1 MLTTLCQLLA
11 PGRFISPV
19 SAVVVHPTTDIILQ
33 SCIDAHAHHIIQPI
47 LVGPKRKIEQ
57 AALDAN
63 LDIADFQL
71 VDAAHSHDA
80 VEIAANIVREKQAS
94 LIIKGSVHTDELMG
108 VLVDKSQNLRTERRM
123 SHVWLMQSPTYHKL
137 LILTDCALNVA
148 PDLLTKKDILQNA
161 IDFAHALQIERPK
174 VAILAAVEEVK
185 PQMPSTLDAAALC
198 KMADRGQITGA
209 ILDGPLA
216 FDNAISQQSADI
228 KHIQS
233 PVTGDVDILLVPD
246 LEAGNMLG
254 KQLIYLGEAKAAGM
268 VMGSKV
274 PIVLTSRSDDE
285 LDRLYSIAL
294 GAYVAQSR
302 QQTSGIYH
310 E

>member
-1 MLTTLCQLLA
+1 MLTNLSQLLE
-11 PGRFISPV
+11 PTRFISPV
-19 SAVVVHPTTDIILQ
+19 PAVVVHPTTDIILQ
-33 SCIDAHAHHIIQPI
+33 SCIDAHQHNIITPI
-47 LVGPKRKIEQ
+47 LVGPKHKIEQ
-57 AALDAN
+57 AAADAN
-63 LDIADFQL
+63 LAISSFQL
-71 VDAAHSHDA
+71 VDAEHSHHA
-80 VEIAANIVREKQAS
+80 VEIAAKMVREKQADF
-94 LIIKGSVHTDELMG
+94 IIKGSVHTDELMG

-137 LILTDCALNVA
+137 LTLTDCALNVV

-161 IDFAHALQIERPK
+161 IDFAHTLQIDQPK

-185 PQMPSTLDAAALC
+185 PQMQSTIDAAALC

-216 FDNAISQQSADI
+216 FDNAISQQSANI

-254 KQLIYLGEAKAAGM
+254 KQLIYLGEAKAAGI
-268 VMGSKV
+268 VMGAKV
-274 PIVLTSRSDDE
+274 PIVLTSRSDDT

-294 GAYVAQSR
+294 GAYVAQNSK
-302 QQTSGIYH
+302 H
-310 E
+310 A

>member
-1 MLTTLCQLLA
+1 MLTKLSQLLA
-11 PGRFISPV
+11 QGRFVSPV
-19 SAVVVHPTTDIILQ
+19 PAVVVHPTTDIILQ
-33 SCIDAHAHHIIQPI
+33 SCIQAHQHQIITPI
-47 LVGPKRKIEQ
+47 LVGPKHKIEK
-57 AALDAN
+57 AATDAN
-63 LDIADFQL
+63 LAISDFTL
-71 VDAAHSHDA
+71 VDAEHSHDA
-80 VEIAANIVREKQAS
+80 VEIAAKMVREQQADF
-94 LIIKGSVHTDELMG
+94 IIKGSVHTDELMG
-108 VLVDKSQNLRTERRM
+108 VLIDKTQNLRTERRM
-123 SHVWLMQSPTYHKL
+123 SHVWLMEIPTYHKL
-137 LILTDCALNVA
+137 LTLTDCALNVV

-161 IDFAHALQIERPK
+161 IDFAHALDIEQPK

-185 PQMPSTLDAAALC
+185 PQMQSTIDAAALC

-209 ILDGPLA
+209 LLDGPLA

-228 KHIQS
+228 KHIHS

-254 KQLIYLGEAKAAGM
+254 KQLIYLGEAKAAGI

-294 GAYVAQSR
+294 GAYVAQKR
-302 QQTSGIYH
+302 KRA
-310 E
+310 

>member
-1 MLTTLCQLLA
+1 MLTQLSQLLDKD
-11 PGRFISPV
+11 RFPSPV
-19 SAVVVHPTTDIILQ
+19 PAVVVHPTTDIILQ
-33 SCIDAHAHHIIQPI
+33 SCIDAHHHGIITPI
-47 LVGPKRKIEQ
+47 LVGRRDKIEH
-57 AALDAN
+57 AATDAN
-63 LDIADFQL
+63 LDISGFEL
-71 VDAAHSHDA
+71 IDAAHSHDA
-80 VEIAANIVREKQAS
+80 VEIAAKLVREQQAN

-108 VLVDKSQNLRTERRM
+108 VLVDKSQNLRTGRRM
-123 SHVWLMQSPTYHKL
+123 SHVWLMQTPTYHKL
-137 LILTDCALNVA
+137 LTLTDCALNVV

-161 IDFAHALQIERPK
+161 IDFAQAIGIDTPK

-185 PQMPSTLDAAALC
+185 PQMQSTIDAAALC

-254 KQLIYLGEAKAAGM
+254 KQLIYLGNAKAAGI

-285 LDRLYSIAL
+285 IDRLYSIAL
-294 GAYVAQSR
+294 GALVAQHR
-302 QQTSGIYH
+302 KI
-310 E
+310 

>member
-1 MLTTLCQLLA
+1 MLTKLSQLLA
-11 PGRFISPV
+11 QGRFVSPV
-19 SAVVVHPTTDIILQ
+19 PAVVVHPTTDIILQ
-33 SCIDAHAHHIIQPI
+33 SCIQAHQHQIITPI
-47 LVGPKRKIEQ
+47 LVGPKHKIEK
-57 AALDAN
+57 AATDAN
-63 LDIADFQL
+63 LAISDFTL
-71 VDAAHSHDA
+71 VDAEHSHDA
-80 VEIAANIVREKQAS
+80 VEIAAKMVREQQS
-94 LIIKGSVHTDELMG
+94 DFIIKGSVHTDELMG
-108 VLVDKSQNLRTERRM
+108 VLIDKTQNLRTERRM
-123 SHVWLMQSPTYHKL
+123 SHVWLMEIPTYHKL
-137 LILTDCALNVA
+137 LTLTDCALNVV

-161 IDFAHALQIERPK
+161 IDFAHALDIEQPK

-185 PQMPSTLDAAALC
+185 PQMQSTIDAAALC

-209 ILDGPLA
+209 LLDGPLA

-228 KHIQS
+228 KHIHS

-254 KQLIYLGEAKAAGM
+254 KQLIYLGEAKAAGI

-294 GAYVAQSR
+294 GAYVAQKR
-302 QQTSGIYH
+302 KQA
-310 E
+310 

>member
-1 MLTTLCQLLA
+1 MLTKLSQLLEK
-11 PGRFISPV
+11 GRFVSPV
-19 SAVVVHPTTDIILQ
+19 PAVVVHPTTDIILQ
-33 SCIDAHAHHIIQPI
+33 SCIQAHQHHIIPPI
-47 LVGPKRKIEQ
+47 LVGPKHKIEK
-57 AALDAN
+57 AATDAN
-63 LDIADFQL
+63 LAISDFML
-71 VDAAHSHDA
+71 VDAEHSHDA
-80 VEIAANIVREKQAS
+80 VEIAAKMVREQQADF
-94 LIIKGSVHTDELMG
+94 IIKGSVHTDELMG
-108 VLVDKSQNLRTERRM
+108 VLIDKTQNLRTERRM
-123 SHVWLMQSPTYHKL
+123 SHVWLMESPTYHKL
-137 LILTDCALNVA
+137 LTLTDCALNVV

-161 IDFAHALQIERPK
+161 IDFAHALDIEQPK

-185 PQMPSTLDAAALC
+185 PQMQSTIDAAALC

-209 ILDGPLA
+209 LLDGPLA

-228 KHIQS
+228 KHIHS

-254 KQLIYLGEAKAAGM
+254 KQLIYLGEAKAAGI

-294 GAYVAQSR
+294 GAYVAQKR
-302 QQTSGIYH
+302 KQA
-310 E
+310 

>member
-1 MLTTLCQLLA
+1 MLTQLSQLLDSNLFA
-11 PGRFISPV
+11 QPI
-19 SAVVVHPTTDIILQ
+19 AAAVVHPTTDIVLQ
-33 SCIDAHAHHIIQPI
+33 SCLDAQTRGIINPI
-47 LVGPKRKIEQ
+47 LVGRRDKIE
-57 AALDAN
+57 AAAHEAN
-63 LDIADFQL
+63 LDISGLQL
-71 VDAAHSHDA
+71 IDAAHSHDA
-80 VEIAANIVREKQAS
+80 VALSAQLVRDKKAA

-108 VLVDKSQNLRTERRM
+108 VLVDKSQNLRTDRRM

-137 LILTDCALNVA
+137 LTLTDCALNVL
-148 PDLLTKKDILQNA
+148 PDLLTKRDILQNA
-161 IDFAHALQIERPK
+161 IDFAHALGIEQPK
-174 VAILAAVEEVK
+174 VAILSAVEEVK
-185 PQMPSTLDAAALC
+185 PQLPSTIDAAALC

-228 KHIQS
+228 KHIES

-254 KQLIYLGEAKAAGM
+254 KQLIYLGKAKAAGL

-294 GAYVAQSR
+294 GAFVAQQSKQGR
-302 QQTSGIYH
+302 
-310 E
+310 

>member
-1 MLTTLCQLLA
+1 MLTKLSQLLA
-11 PGRFISPV
+11 QGRFVSPV
-19 SAVVVHPTTDIILQ
+19 PAVVVHPTTDIILQ
-33 SCIDAHAHHIIQPI
+33 SCIQAHQHHIITPI
-47 LVGPKRKIEQ
+47 LVGPKHKIEK
-57 AALDAN
+57 AATDAN
-63 LDIADFQL
+63 LAISDFTL
-71 VDAAHSHDA
+71 VDAEHSHDA
-80 VEIAANIVREKQAS
+80 VEIAAKMVREQQS
-94 LIIKGSVHTDELMG
+94 DFIIKGSVHTDELMG
-108 VLVDKSQNLRTERRM
+108 VLIDKTQNLRTERRM
-123 SHVWLMQSPTYHKL
+123 SHVWLMEIPTYHKL
-137 LILTDCALNVA
+137 LTLTDCALNVV

-161 IDFAHALQIERPK
+161 IDFAHALDIEQPK

-185 PQMPSTLDAAALC
+185 PQMQSTIDAAALC

-209 ILDGPLA
+209 LLDGPLA

-228 KHIQS
+228 KHIHS

-254 KQLIYLGEAKAAGM
+254 KQLIYLGEAKAAGI

-294 GAYVAQSR
+294 GAYVAQKR
-302 QQTSGIYH
+302 KQA
-310 E
+310 

>member
-1 MLTTLCQLLA
+1 M
-11 PGRFISPV
+11 
-19 SAVVVHPTTDIILQ
+19 
-33 SCIDAHAHHIIQPI
+33 
-47 LVGPKRKIEQ
+47 VGPKHKIEK
-57 AALDAN
+57 AATDAN
-63 LDIADFQL
+63 LDISGFML
-71 VDAAHSHDA
+71 VDAEHSHDA
-80 VEIAANIVREKQAS
+80 VEIAAKMVREQQADF
-94 LIIKGSVHTDELMG
+94 IIKGSVHTDELMG
-108 VLVDKSQNLRTERRM
+108 VLIDKTQNLRTERRM
-123 SHVWLMQSPTYHKL
+123 SHVWLMESPTYHKL
-137 LILTDCALNVA
+137 LTLTDCALNVV

-161 IDFAHALQIERPK
+161 IDFAHALDIEQPK

-185 PQMPSTLDAAALC
+185 PQMQSTIDAAALC

-209 ILDGPLA
+209 LLDGPLA

-228 KHIQS
+228 KHIHS

-254 KQLIYLGEAKAAGM
+254 KQLIYLGEAKAAGI

-294 GAYVAQSR
+294 GAYVAQKR
-302 QQTSGIYH
+302 KQA
-310 E
+310 

>member
-1 MLTTLCQLLA
+1 MLTKLSQLLEK
-11 PGRFISPV
+11 GRFVSPIP
-19 SAVVVHPTTDIILQ
+19 AVVVHPTTDIILQ
-33 SCIDAHAHHIIQPI
+33 SCIQAHQHHIITPI
-47 LVGPKRKIEQ
+47 LVGPKHKIEK
-57 AALDAN
+57 AATDAN
-63 LDIADFQL
+63 LAISDFTL
-71 VDAAHSHDA
+71 VDAEHSHDA
-80 VEIAANIVREKQAS
+80 VEIAAKMVREQQADF
-94 LIIKGSVHTDELMG
+94 IIKGSVHTDELMG
-108 VLVDKSQNLRTERRM
+108 VLIDKTQNLRTERRM
-123 SHVWLMQSPTYHKL
+123 SHVWLMESPTYHKL
-137 LILTDCALNVA
+137 LTLTDCALNVV

-161 IDFAHALQIERPK
+161 IDFAHALDIKQPK

-185 PQMPSTLDAAALC
+185 PQMQSTIDAAALC

-209 ILDGPLA
+209 FLDGPLA

-228 KHIQS
+228 KHIHS

-254 KQLIYLGEAKAAGM
+254 KQLIYLGEAKAAGI

-294 GAYVAQSR
+294 GAYVAQKR
-302 QQTSGIYH
+302 KQA
-310 E
+310 

>member
-1 MLTTLCQLLA
+1 MAEVTIGNITLDLQRKPIKNLH
-11 PGRFISPV
+11 ISVLPPEGKVRV
-19 SAVVVHPTTDIILQ
+19 SAPLQLSDTAIRMAVV
-33 SCIDAHAHHIIQPI
+33 
-47 LVGPKRKIEQ
+47 KRIAWIREQ
-57 AALDAN
+57 Q
-63 LDIADFQL
+63 ADF
-71 VDAAHSHDA
+71 
-80 VEIAANIVREKQAS
+80 
-94 LIIKGSVHTDELMG
+94 IIKGSVHTDELMG
-108 VLVDKSQNLRTERRM
+108 VLIDKTQNLRTERRM
-123 SHVWLMQSPTYHKL
+123 SHVWLMESPTYHKL
-137 LILTDCALNVA
+137 LTLTDCALNVV

-161 IDFAHALQIERPK
+161 IDFAHALDIEQPK

-185 PQMPSTLDAAALC
+185 PQMQSTIDAAALC

-209 ILDGPLA
+209 LLDGPLA

-228 KHIQS
+228 KHIHS

-254 KQLIYLGEAKAAGM
+254 KQLIYLGEAKAAGI

-294 GAYVAQSR
+294 GAYVAQKR
-302 QQTSGIYH
+302 K
-310 E
+310 

>member
-1 MLTTLCQLLA
+1 MLTKLSQLLA
-11 PGRFISPV
+11 QGRFASPV
-19 SAVVVHPTTDIILQ
+19 PAVVVHPTTDIILQ
-33 SCIDAHAHHIIQPI
+33 SCIQAHQHHIITPI
-47 LVGPKRKIEQ
+47 LVGPKHKIEK
-57 AALDAN
+57 AAIDAN
-63 LDIADFQL
+63 LDISGFTL
-71 VDAAHSHDA
+71 VDAEHSHDA
-80 VEIAANIVREKQAS
+80 VEIAAKMVREQQADF
-94 LIIKGSVHTDELMG
+94 IIKGSVHTDELMG
-108 VLVDKSQNLRTERRM
+108 VLIDKTQNLRTERRM
-123 SHVWLMQSPTYHKL
+123 SHVWLMESPTYHKL
-137 LILTDCALNVA
+137 LTLTDCALNVV

-161 IDFAHALQIERPK
+161 IDFAHALDIEQPK

-185 PQMPSTLDAAALC
+185 PQMQSTIDAAALC

-209 ILDGPLA
+209 LLDGPLA

-228 KHIQS
+228 KHIHS

-254 KQLIYLGEAKAAGM
+254 KQLIYLGEAKAAGI

-294 GAYVAQSR
+294 GAYVAQKR
-302 QQTSGIYH
+302 KQA
-310 E
+310 